1 MEQFKIDKFE
11 EWYLEE
17 YGEPDDAWEKTTKL
31 NMKSAWQES
40 AKQAHAEHKLM
51 DQHTREHIFE
61 MGHADG
67 SKQATI
73 RERERIVGKL
83 REWADEYEDE
93 PALVLS
99 AFVQGV
105 ADRIE
110 QEPK

>member
-17 YGEPDDAWEKTTKL
+17 YGEPAD
-31 NMKSAWQES
+31 WQES
-40 AKQAHAEHKLM
+40 AKQTHAEHKLM

-61 MGHADG
+61 MGYADG